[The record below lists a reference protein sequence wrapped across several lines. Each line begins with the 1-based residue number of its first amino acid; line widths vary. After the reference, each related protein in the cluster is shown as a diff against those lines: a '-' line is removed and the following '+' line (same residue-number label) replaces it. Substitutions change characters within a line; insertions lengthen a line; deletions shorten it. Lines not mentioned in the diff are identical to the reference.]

1 MGEGSLVFL
10 KFAFHTGPINGII
23 SVCLSHT
30 QKCNFVKRLRMQ
42 RRFTGKRE
50 GRRRFPKRSEV
61 LLTRG
66 HAGKSLVVGTST
78 GLRGSLRKFVR
89 KIMSVR
95 NPVPEHRTTGAV
107 FTRPEVVSYMMREV
121 MRAGRF
127 GKWRGLSVLE
137 PSCGDGAFVLP
148 IVNALI
154 AEEPDWEDDA
164 LEGFLLA
171 FDVSEKSISHVK
183 REVAARLDSAGC
195 SKNVVKRLLSCWFRC
210 EDFLLHDFQKRFD
223 VVIGNPPYI
232 RFDNIAP
239 EKQRAYK
246 VRYDTFSER
255 CDIYVPFFER
265 SLSLLSPRGVFSFI
279 CTNRFV
285 RSSYGRRLRRMISE
299 SFHVALYLNME
310 HTQPFET
317 EVSAY
322 PAIYVIDRHI
332 GKDTYSGEVASLD
345 DDALRH
351 YRTGV
356 AGSRL
361 NRFVKWYG
369 GEDAWVTTD
378 SAERERF
385 ESITSS
391 FPTIEQSGAGTL
403 VGIGVASGADEI
415 YVDPQRNTEIEASCL
430 LPLVASED
438 IQGGSIEWNS
448 RYMLNPYDQ
457 HDDRQM
463 LDLSKFPKTGA
474 YLEKHAGRL
483 KARYC
488 AKKHPD
494 SWYRTLDR
502 ISYRVLRAEKLLLP
516 DIQRGGNVALDER
529 GQFYPHHNVYW
540 ITSDTWNM
548 RALCVLM
555 RSSFVTEQ
563 IRRVSVQMRGGS
575 IRYQA
580 QNLRHVHI
588 PAWSSLDEA
597 DVTAL
602 AGLYGESDVARVDR
616 LVESL
621 LVKVVGRQ
629 PKKLVAQEFDFAV

>member
-1 MGEGSLVFL
+1 
-10 KFAFHTGPINGII
+10 
-23 SVCLSHT
+23 
-30 QKCNFVKRLRMQ
+30 
-42 RRFTGKRE
+42 
-50 GRRRFPKRSEV
+50 
-61 LLTRG
+61 
-66 HAGKSLVVGTST
+66 
-78 GLRGSLRKFVR
+78 
-89 KIMSVR
+89 MSVR

-107 FTRPEVVSYMMREV
+107 FTRLEVVSYMMREV

-148 IVNALI
+148 IVDALI

-602 AGLYGESDVARVDR
+602 AGLYGESDVARVDL

-621 LVKVVGRQ
+621 LAKVVGRQ

>member
-1 MGEGSLVFL
+1 
-10 KFAFHTGPINGII
+10 
-23 SVCLSHT
+23 
-30 QKCNFVKRLRMQ
+30 
-42 RRFTGKRE
+42 
-50 GRRRFPKRSEV
+50 
-61 LLTRG
+61 
-66 HAGKSLVVGTST
+66 
-78 GLRGSLRKFVR
+78 
-89 KIMSVR
+89 MSAR
-95 NPVPEHRTTGAV
+95 TPVPEHRTTGAV

-127 GKWRGLSVLE
+127 GKWSGLSVLE

-148 IVNALI
+148 IVDALI
-154 AEEPDWEDDA
+154 AESPDWENDSLD
-164 LEGFLLA
+164 GFLLA

-183 REVAARLDSAGC
+183 RMVGARLEAARCPRDIA
-195 SKNVVKRLLSCWFRC
+195 KRLLSRWFRC
-210 EDFLLHDFQKRFD
+210 EDFLLHDFKEKFD

-239 EKQRAYK
+239 AKQRAYK
-246 VRYDTFSER
+246 ARYDTFSER

-285 RSSYGRRLRRMISE
+285 RSSYGRRLRRLISD

-322 PAIYVIDRHI
+322 PAIYVIDRRV
-332 GKDTYSGEVASLD
+332 GNGTYSGEVTSLE

-356 AGSRL
+356 TGSRL
-361 NRFVKWYG
+361 SRFAKWYG

-378 SAERERF
+378 SAERDRF
-385 ESITSS
+385 ESIVSS
-391 FPTIEQSGAGTL
+391 FPTIEQSGAGTQ

-415 YVDPQRNTEIEASCL
+415 YVDPQRNAEIEDSCL

-438 IQGGSIEWNS
+438 IQSGSIEWNC

-463 LDLSKFPKTGA
+463 LDLSMFPKVGA

-502 ISYRVLRAEKLLLP
+502 ISYRVLRAAKILLP

-529 GQFYPHHNVYW
+529 GEYYPHHNVYW

-555 RSSFVTEQ
+555 RSSFVTDQ

-597 DVTAL
+597 DVTSL
-602 AGLYGESDVARVDR
+602 AGLYEETDVAKVDR
-616 LVESL
+616 FVESL
-621 LVKVVGRQ
+621 LAKVVDRQ
-629 PKKLVAQEFDFAV
+629 PKKLVVQEFDFAV

>member
-1 MGEGSLVFL
+1 
-10 KFAFHTGPINGII
+10 
-23 SVCLSHT
+23 
-30 QKCNFVKRLRMQ
+30 
-42 RRFTGKRE
+42 
-50 GRRRFPKRSEV
+50 
-61 LLTRG
+61 
-66 HAGKSLVVGTST
+66 
-78 GLRGSLRKFVR
+78 
-89 KIMSVR
+89 MSVR

-148 IVNALI
+148 IVDALI

-345 DDALRH
+345 DDALRL

-356 AGSRL
+356 VGSRL

-621 LVKVVGRQ
+621 LAKVVGRQ

>member
-1 MGEGSLVFL
+1 
-10 KFAFHTGPINGII
+10 
-23 SVCLSHT
+23 
-30 QKCNFVKRLRMQ
+30 
-42 RRFTGKRE
+42 
-50 GRRRFPKRSEV
+50 
-61 LLTRG
+61 
-66 HAGKSLVVGTST
+66 
-78 GLRGSLRKFVR
+78 
-89 KIMSVR
+89 MSAR
-95 NPVPEHRTTGAV
+95 TPVPERRTTGAV
-107 FTRPEVVSYMMREV
+107 FTRSEVVCYMMREV
-121 MRAGRF
+121 MHAGHF
-127 GKWRGLSVLE
+127 GNWKGLSILE

-148 IVNALI
+148 IVDALI
-154 AEEPDWEDDA
+154 AENPDWRDDS

-171 FDVSEKSISHVK
+171 FDVSEKSISCVK

-195 SKNVVKRLLSCWFRC
+195 PQGVVKRLLSCWFRC
-210 EDFLLHDFQKRFD
+210 EDFLLHDFQEKFD

-239 EKQRAYK
+239 AKQRAYK
-246 VRYDTFSER
+246 ARYTTFSER

-265 SLSLLSPRGVFSFI
+265 SLSLLSQRGVFSFI

-285 RSSYGRRLRRMISE
+285 RSSYGRLLRRLISE

-322 PAIYVIDRHI
+322 PAIYVIDRRI
-332 GKDTYSGEVASLD
+332 GRITYSGEVSSLD
-345 DDALRH
+345 GDALRH

-356 AGSRL
+356 AGSQL
-361 NRFVKWYG
+361 SKFEKWYRG
-369 GEDAWVTTD
+369 DEAWVTTD

-385 ESITSS
+385 EAITSS
-391 FPTIEQSGAGTL
+391 FPTIEQSGAGTQ

-415 YVDPQRNTEIEASCL
+415 YVDPQRNAEIEDSCL

-438 IQGGSIEWNS
+438 IQSGCIDWSN

-457 HDDRQM
+457 QDDRRM
-463 LDLSKFPKTGA
+463 LDLSMFPKTCA
-474 YLEKHAGRL
+474 YLERHADRL

-502 ISYRVLRAEKLLLP
+502 ISYRVLRATKILLP

-529 GQFYPHHNVYW
+529 GEYYPHHNVYW

-555 RSSFVTEQ
+555 RSSFVTDQ

-588 PAWSSLDEA
+588 PAWSSLDAA
-597 DVTAL
+597 DVSAL
-602 AGLYGESDVARVDR
+602 AGLYGEKDVAKIDYFI
-616 LVESL
+616 EGL
-621 LVKVVGRQ
+621 LSKVAGRQ
-629 PKKLVAQEFDFAV
+629 PKKLVVQEFDFAV